1 MQTVREVMTNEPKTC
16 PMNSTIEQAAR
27 TMRDSNIGSLIAVEN
42 GDVKGIVTDRDIVV
56 RAIADGGNPDEVL
69 VADVCSGALTTIN
82 ADASVDDAL
91 ALATSHQVRRLPVLE
106 DGHPIGLFSLRD
118 LESMKTT

>member
-1 MQTVREVMTNEPKTC
+1 MQTVREVMTSEPKTC
-16 PMNSTIEQAAR
+16 PINCTIEQAAR

-69 VADVCSGALTTIN
+69 VADVCSGSLTTI
-82 ADASVDDAL
+82 APDASVDDAV
-91 ALATSHQVRRLPVLE
+91 ALAASHQIRRLPVLE
-106 DGHPIGLFSLRD
+106 DGHAVGLFSLRD
-118 LESMKTT
+118 LESLNRD